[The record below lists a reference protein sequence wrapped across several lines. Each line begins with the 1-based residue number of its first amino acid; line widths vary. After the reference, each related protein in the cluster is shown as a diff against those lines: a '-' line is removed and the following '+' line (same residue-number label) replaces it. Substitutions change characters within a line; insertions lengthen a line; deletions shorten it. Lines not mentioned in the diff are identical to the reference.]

1 MDSNINE
8 NIIEKL
14 HNSGFIFLVFGSMIS
29 ADNLT
34 NVSSCEIALNQM
46 KLFDEALKTA
56 NIDEE
61 SKIEYQ
67 KFINNGFNIINSDL
81 EKFKEKMETDG

>member
-1 MDSNINE
+1 MESNINE

-14 HNSGFIFLVFGSMIS
+14 HDSGFIFLVFGSMIS

-34 NVSSCEIALNQM
+34 NVSSCEIALKQM

-56 NIDEE
+56 NIDKE
-61 SKIEYQ
+61 SKIKYQ
-67 KFINNGFNIINSDL
+67 DFIDRGFNIINSDL
-81 EKFKEKMETDG
+81 EKFKKMETDG